1 MVNYGKIINSWNAK
15 FLDCLRASVVDNYWS
30 WAKFFQEHFLYIILY
45 QLTKHQE
52 QNFTS
57 PDIKE
62 SVFLKSSL
70 GT

>member
-15 FLDCLRASVVDNYWS
+15 FLDCLRANVVDNYWP
-30 WAKFFQEHFLYIILY
+30 WAKFFQESSIK
-45 QLTKHQE
+45 TKHQD